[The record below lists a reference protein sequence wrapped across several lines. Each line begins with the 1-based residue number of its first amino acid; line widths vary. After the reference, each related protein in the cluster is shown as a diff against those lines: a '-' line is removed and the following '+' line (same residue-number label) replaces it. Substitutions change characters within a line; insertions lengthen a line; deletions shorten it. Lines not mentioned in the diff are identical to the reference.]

1 MTAINEKMFAN
12 MLRKAKKERKE
23 LTTQGMESY
32 PIRTYEIFVTVTE
45 FGEEKNFTVKKVGG
59 YLSVETDKKHI
70 LESVKAVL
78 DNVHY
83 MAKAFGNRIIK
94 TKSIEIKLLKEY

>member
-23 LTTQGMESY
+23 LTAQGMESY

-45 FGEEKNFTVKKVGG
+45 CGEERSFKVKKVGG
-59 YLSVETDKKHI
+59 YFSVDADKKNI

-78 DNVHY
+78 DEVHY
-83 MAKAFGNRIIK
+83 MAKVFGNRIIK
-94 TKSIEIKLLKEY
+94 TKSIKINLLKEY